1 MSKIHQFA
9 IMCAPTTS
17 QYAGVEALK
26 NGDADVGQMREEYN
40 GRRRYLLHR
49 FGEMGLQ
56 CFEPFGAFYV
66 FPYVGEFGMTSEEF
80 ATGLLNDQK
89 LAVVPGTAFGKCGEG
104 FVRISYAYSLDNL
117 REAMNRMEAYVT
129 KLRQQV

>member
-1 MSKIHQFA
+1 
-9 IMCAPTTS
+9 
-17 QYAGVEALK
+17 
-26 NGDADVGQMREEYN
+26 
-40 GRRRYLLHR
+40 
-49 FGEMGLQ
+49 
-56 CFEPFGAFYV
+56 
-66 FPYVGEFGMTSEEF
+66 MTSEEF

-129 KLRQQV
+129 KLRQQA